1 MSTATIHLFQ
11 KDDFVQMGMALA
23 HVYLLTDNFA
33 TEQKKAKLGELVK
46 SARVSYNEKSLK
58 NKKGKVMVTLNW
70 YHFNEKKN
78 KFCQIKEIN
87 GGGKVCPRLK
97 YDDTLEP
104 VFETM
109 KNSFFP
115 EGKNGIAK
123 LCDLIVVICSSRMI
137 VVDDF
142 KTTLEEYKDKN
153 GNLKFI
159 LRTKQLTKIQMIER
173 RTLLLVFQVTLK
185 AILSNQRKRQK

>member
-1 MSTATIHLFQ
+1 M
-11 KDDFVQMGMALA
+11 
-23 HVYLLTDNFA
+23 
-33 TEQKKAKLGELVK
+33 
-46 SARVSYNEKSLK
+46 R
-58 NKKGKVMVTLNW
+58 
-70 YHFNEKKN
+70 KKN

-87 GGGKVCPRLK
+87 GEGKVCPRLK
-97 YDDTLEP
+97 YDDTLET

-123 LCDLIVVICSSRMI
+123 LWDLIVVICSSRMI

-173 RTLLLVFQVTLK
+173 RTLLLVFQVTVK
-185 AILSNQRKRQK
+185 AILSNQRKRQKWYFHIKNFKEANILIVALFYFQCLIRSLVYKY